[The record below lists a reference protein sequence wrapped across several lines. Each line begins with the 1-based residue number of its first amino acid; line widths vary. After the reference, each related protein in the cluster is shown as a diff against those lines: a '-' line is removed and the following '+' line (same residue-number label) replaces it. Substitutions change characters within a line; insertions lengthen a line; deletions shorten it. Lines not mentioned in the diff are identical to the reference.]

1 MIRSF
6 NLKSFSII
14 AIFCSLIVACTPTTE
29 LRGKVLTE
37 RALKTLVIGETTQR
51 EALQALGTPTT
62 TSTFDQSV
70 WYYIGQKMER
80 VGIHEE
86 EVVERRV
93 LALTFDENK
102 KLANVSHLSE
112 QDGIEITPSDKE
124 TVSSGR
130 KFTVM
135 QQLIGNLGRFNKSD
149 FEGE

>member
-1 MIRSF
+1 MTTLF
-6 NLKSFSII
+6 NLKTFTII
-14 AIFCSLIVACTPTTE
+14 AISCLLINACTPTTE

-37 RALKTLVIGETTQR
+37 RALNSLVIGETTQR
-51 EALQALGTPTT
+51 EALQSLGTPTT

-93 LALTFDENK
+93 LALTFDDDK
-102 KLANVSHLSE
+102 KLVSIDHLSE
-112 QDGIEITPSDKE
+112 EDGLELTPSDKE

-130 KFTVM
+130 QFTVM
-135 QQLIGNLGRFNKSD
+135 QQLIGNLGRFNKAD
-149 FEGE
+149 FEE